1 MRTEPSENGTGGKG
15 ILFVISSTSGGGKT
29 TLVKRLLGSLPDLV
43 LSVSHTTRAPREGEI
58 DGSDYHF
65 VDRGGFEQIME
76 SNGFLEWAEVY
87 GEYYGTSLV
96 AVKGVAEQGRDAV
109 LDIDVQGGRQVREK
123 VSGAVLIFIIPPE
136 EDELIRRLRNRGT
149 ETPSQLEKRLS
160 AAREELALIPFYDY
174 AVRNDDLEE
183 AAEAIRSIIIAER
196 CRVSRRSE

>member
-1 MRTEPSENGTGGKG
+1 MKSETAENGTGGKG

-29 TLVKRLLGSLPDLV
+29 TLVKRLLESLPDLV

-65 VDRGGFEQIME
+65 VDRGDFEQIME

-87 GEYYGTSLV
+87 GEYYGTSLA

-109 LDIDVQGGRQVREK
+109 LDIDVQGGRQVRER

-149 ETPSQLEKRLS
+149 ETPNQLEKRLS

-196 CRVSRRSE
+196 CRVSRRPE